1 MADGLVPV
9 QILGQRYAIR
19 SALDPRYVQELATYV
34 DEKMRAVADQAAPG
48 DSLRL
53 AVVAALNIADETFRA
68 RGADDGHRRDATDRL
83 ARIEELI
90 DHALVVIPTV
100 P

>member
-9 QILGQRYAIR
+9 QILGQRYPIR
-19 SALDPRYVQELATYV
+19 SGLDPRYVQELASYV

-53 AVVAALNIADETFRA
+53 AVVAALNLADEAFRA
-68 RGADDGHRRDATDRL
+68 RGADDGRRQDLADRL
-83 ARIEELI
+83 AEIEQLI
-90 DHALVVIPTV
+90 DQALADPPAV